1 MRQRSP
7 KRSVWLYPLGE
18 NLFERSE
25 LILLDLTERK
35 GKLTPQHK
43 NMNDKFQ
50 LGHAGWSPDYD
61 SNKPRK
67 PNNLKRTENMPKEF
81 NCPNSG
87 YDCGYPACAH
97 ADQCRKRPIAVQ
109 TYTIKE
115 IADYIAGWSMAPYDE
130 VEKIGAATLANALSQ
145 LEDDQDGIEAVRQRK
160 IYSENVNVDAS
171 PPLIPQD
178 HAKR

>member
-35 GKLTPQHK
+35 GKLTTQHK

-50 LGHAGWSPDYD
+50 VGHVGWSPDYD

-67 PNNLKRTENMPKEF
+67 PDNLKRTENMPKEF

-160 IYSENVNVDAS
+160 IYSENVQADRS
-171 PPLIPQD
+171 
-178 HAKR
+178 